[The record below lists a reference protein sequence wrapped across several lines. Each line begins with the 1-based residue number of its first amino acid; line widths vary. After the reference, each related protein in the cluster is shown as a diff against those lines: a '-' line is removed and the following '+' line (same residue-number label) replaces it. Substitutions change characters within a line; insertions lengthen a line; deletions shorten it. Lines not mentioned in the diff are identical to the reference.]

1 MEAYMSM
8 ITPYGCN
15 FVIRNWGACAGA
27 LLSINQF
34 QALFSLLGTN
44 FGGDGR
50 TTFGLP
56 ELRGRSAASYGTG
69 TGLNPVS
76 IGQKGGVQ
84 THTLSASEM
93 PAHDHTVT
101 LSGAVPADDADLVV
115 STDAGNSP
123 DPDGNYLGQ
132 GAGPVQPYAST
143 LSSPPGTQSS
153 VADIPARPASFNG
166 NTFNAGASQYFVT
179 QSPYQGVNYQICMY
193 GLFPSRN

>member
-15 FVIRNWGACAGA
+15 FVILNWGQCAGG

-56 ELRGRSAASYGTG
+56 ELRGRSAANHGYGP
-69 TGLNPVS
+69 GLNPVT
-76 IGQKGGVQ
+76 IGQRGGVQ
-84 THTLSASEM
+84 SHTLSQVEM
-93 PAHDHTVT
+93 PAHDHSVS
-101 LSGAVPADDADLVV
+101 LSAAVAADDANLIV
-115 STDAGNSP
+115 STDAGTSA

-132 GAGPVQPYAST
+132 GGGPVKPYATT
-143 LSSPPGTQSS
+143 LSTPAGTQSD
-153 VADIPARPASFNG
+153 VVDVPARSADFNG
-166 NTFNAGASQYFVT
+166 NTFNTGGSQPFYT
-179 QSPYQGVNYQICMY
+179 QSPYQGVNYQICMA
-193 GLFPSRN
+193 GIFPSRN